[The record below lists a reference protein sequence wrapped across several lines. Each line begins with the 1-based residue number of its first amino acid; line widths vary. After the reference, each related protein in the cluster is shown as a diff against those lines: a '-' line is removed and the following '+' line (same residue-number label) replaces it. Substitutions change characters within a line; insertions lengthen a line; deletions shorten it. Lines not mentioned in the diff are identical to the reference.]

1 MDNGAAHRRRSALV
15 PVVAL
20 LVAALLAGCSL
31 RQTFRP
37 ELHTVARGE
46 TLYSIAWDYGVKW
59 QNLARWND
67 IDPPYT
73 IYPGQELTLDP
84 YGPVRAE
91 SPSSG
96 KAEETTRTARRQPAA
111 SSAPAPVPT
120 RPASRPR
127 PEGWRWPAG
136 GAVLR
141 AYTGGE
147 SLSGI
152 DIGGKAG
159 DTVHAAQ
166 AGRVVYSGTG
176 LKGYGNLVIIKH
188 DEQFLSAYGYNRK
201 LLVEQGRQVKVGEAI
216 AEMGVGPNQQP
227 ALHFEVRR
235 DGAPI
240 NPREVLPPR

>member
-1 MDNGAAHRRRSALV
+1 M
-15 PVVAL
+15 L

-46 TLYSIAWDYGVKW
+46 TLYSIAWDYGIKW
-59 QNLARWND
+59 QNLARWNG
-67 IDPPYT
+67 IEPPYT

-91 SPSSG
+91 APSSSRD
-96 KAEETTRTARRQPAA
+96 EA
-111 SSAPAPVPT
+111 SSSTSRREQSAAKPTPAPAPTP
-120 RPASRPR
+120 PASRPR
-127 PEGWRWPAG
+127 PDGWRWPAG

-188 DEQFLSAYGYNRK
+188 DEHFLSAYGYNRK
-201 LLVEQGRQVKVGEAI
+201 LLVEQGRQVRVGEAI

>member
-1 MDNGAAHRRRSALV
+1 M
-15 PVVAL
+15 
-20 LVAALLAGCSL
+20 AALLAGCSL

-91 SPSSG
+91 SPSSD
-96 KAEETTRTARRQPAA
+96 KAEETTRTTRRQPAA
-111 SSAPAPVPT
+111 SPTPAPTPT
-120 RPASRPR
+120 PPASRPR

-152 DIGGKAG
+152 DIGGKTG

-201 LLVEQGRQVKVGEAI
+201 LLVEQGRQVEVGEAI